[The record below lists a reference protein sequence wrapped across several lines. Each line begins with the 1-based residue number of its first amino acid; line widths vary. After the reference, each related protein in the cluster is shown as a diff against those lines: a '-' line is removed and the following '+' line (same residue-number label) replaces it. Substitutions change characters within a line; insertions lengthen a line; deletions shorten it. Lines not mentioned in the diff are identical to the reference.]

1 MKGEDYV
8 LEVPGGGEGW
18 GAYNQDA
25 LLTCMK
31 LSKDSKILLGEKKS
45 LHWKGV
51 QRLLKTTSI
60 QCRSFLFSIP

>member
-31 LSKDSKILLGEKKS
+31 LSKDSKILLGKK
-45 LHWKGV
+45 KRVYIG
-51 QRLLKTTSI
+51 REFKDY
-60 QCRSFLFSIP
+60 